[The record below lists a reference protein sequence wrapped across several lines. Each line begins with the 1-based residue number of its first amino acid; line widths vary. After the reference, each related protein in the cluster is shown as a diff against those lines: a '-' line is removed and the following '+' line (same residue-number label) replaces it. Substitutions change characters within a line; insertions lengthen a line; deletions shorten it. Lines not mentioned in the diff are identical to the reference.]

1 MGRKS
6 IRKRATCSFGEQVL
20 TRLDSIY
27 CCRLSRINVLISMPH
42 SGFCCFFESFP
53 LAGGNK
59 IGRTGHVAIIVDA
72 SPNWV
77 RVLEQ
82 NWDDKIFAAGTDY
95 SREIPADVTASPD
108 GGPGAFTI
116 RQKYILGWLRIGAE
130 LPAAPAAA
138 ASAAL

>member
-1 MGRKS
+1 MFCRNTAISFPFHK
-6 IRKRATCSFGEQVL
+6 RNRAT
-20 TRLDSIY
+20 TRL
-27 CCRLSRINVLISMPH
+27 P
-42 SGFCCFFESFP
+42 FP
-53 LAGGNK
+53 GGPK

-82 NWDDKIFAAGTDY
+82 NWDDKAFAAGIDY
-95 SREIPADVTASPD
+95 SREIPADVTASPN
-108 GGPGAFTI
+108 GGPGAYTI

-130 LPAAPAAA
+130 LPAAQAAA

>member
-1 MGRKS
+1 MFCRNTAIS
-6 IRKRATCSFGEQVL
+6 FLFHKRNRAS
-20 TRLDSIY
+20 TRLP
-27 CCRLSRINVLISMPH
+27 VP
-42 SGFCCFFESFP
+42 
-53 LAGGNK
+53 GGPK

-82 NWDDKIFAAGTDY
+82 NWDDKAFAAGIDY
-95 SREIPADVTASPD
+95 SREIPADVTASPN
-108 GGPGAFTI
+108 GGPGAYTI

-130 LPAAPAAA
+130 LPAAQAAT